1 MPIGHQKVPIERLF
15 IEKKISDIMK
25 NSIVHLYNELDD
37 NQVFGRREVSK
48 MLKCSERNAG
58 SIISLMRTLEIIE
71 SVKGKGKGK
80 YIFRMIYDK

>member
-1 MPIGHQKVPIERLF
+1 MPIERLF

-80 YIFRMIYDK
+80 YIFRMVYDK